1 MLFIQKITVGIFF
14 LISLNGCA
22 QNLAFLGPTYTLA
35 STGSVT
41 HAGLSYGSNIVF
53 TKFKEETLAAKKKLL
68 EAEDHLKKIVSKP
81 VDKYREKKN
90 FKD

>member
-1 MLFIQKITVGIFF
+1 MLFIKKITVGIFF

-53 TKFKEETLAAKKKLL
+53 TKFKEETLSAKKKLL
-68 EAEDHLKKIVSKP
+68 EAEDHLKKIVRKP
-81 VDKYREKKN
+81 VDKYREKNN